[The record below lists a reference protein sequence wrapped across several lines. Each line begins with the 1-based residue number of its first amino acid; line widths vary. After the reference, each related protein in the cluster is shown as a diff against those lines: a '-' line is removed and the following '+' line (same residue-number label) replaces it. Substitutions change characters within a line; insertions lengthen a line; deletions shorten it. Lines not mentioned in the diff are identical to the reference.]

1 MFIIEISGS
10 EGTKTWEKPLRDEAI
25 DLARSELRNQR
36 RMAVARVKEK
46 STGNEIW
53 SASKGADGVTVE

>member
-10 EGTKTWEKPLRDEAI
+10 EGTKTWEMPLRDEAI

>member
-1 MFIIEISGS
+1 MFIIEISGAD
-10 EGTKTWEKPLRDEAI
+10 GTKTWERPLRDEAI

-53 SASKGADGVTVE
+53 SASKGADGVMVE

>member
-10 EGTKTWEKPLRDEAI
+10 DGTRTWERPLREDAI
-25 DLARSELRNQR
+25 ELARTELRGKR

-46 STGNEIW
+46 NSGQEIW
-53 SASKGADGVTVE
+53 SASIGADGVMVE

>member
-1 MFIIEISGS
+1 MFIIEISGP
-10 EGTKTWEKPLRDEAI
+10 EGTKTWERPLRDEAI